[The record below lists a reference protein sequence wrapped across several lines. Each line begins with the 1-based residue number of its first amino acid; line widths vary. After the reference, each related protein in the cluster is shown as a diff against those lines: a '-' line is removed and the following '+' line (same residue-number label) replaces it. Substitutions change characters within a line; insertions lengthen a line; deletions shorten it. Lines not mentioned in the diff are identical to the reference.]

1 MRKPILALVIVL
13 TAGAAPAAEPPLA
26 GCYQRAYDAAHLAQ
40 HKGQIV
46 MRASLSV
53 TATGPEIKDQWGA
66 SGTLRLWVR
75 GQEKSFDSHG
85 ACNAKA
91 GAEALFCNGSLSA
104 AESEG
109 CKTKQDGVRQCRIDQ
124 GSPGAFKI
132 EARPYGVRVSIEER
146 LELVQAPY
154 DGGPYLYLSPRNAEN
169 HDFLLKKT
177 ACK

>member
-1 MRKPILALVIVL
+1 MRKWICAFAGVVLGAGPTLAQS
-13 TAGAAPAAEPPLA
+13 PLL
-26 GCYQRAYDAAHLAQ
+26 GCYERTYDPAHLSQ

-53 TATGPEIKDQWGA
+53 TPTGPEMKGQVEA

-85 ACNAKA
+85 ACNTKS
-91 GAEALFCNGSLSA
+91 GSHSLFCAGSLSA
-104 AESEG
+104 AESDA

-124 GSPGAFKI
+124 GSPGSFKI
-132 EARPYGVRVSIEER
+132 EARTDGILVSLRER

-154 DGGPYLYLSPRNAEN
+154 DGGPYLYLSPSNAEN
-169 HDFLLKKT
+169 HGFLLKKS